1 MPRTIKATIDAPAV
15 SKDEIAK
22 ILAYYI
28 TGGDPA
34 GYLARLAE
42 KQAKEEAAAS

>member
-1 MPRTIKATIDAPAV
+1 MPRKIKATFDSPAV

-28 TGGDPA
+28 TGGDPV

-42 KQAKEEAAAS
+42 QQAKEQVAS